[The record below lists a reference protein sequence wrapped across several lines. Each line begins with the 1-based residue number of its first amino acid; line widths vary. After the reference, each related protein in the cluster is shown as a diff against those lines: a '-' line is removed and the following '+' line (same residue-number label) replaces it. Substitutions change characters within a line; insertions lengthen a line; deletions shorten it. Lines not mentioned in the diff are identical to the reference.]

1 MFKTIQQNKAPRQ
14 IIQQIRAAILEG
26 ELKPGNRLAA
36 ETELMRQF
44 GVSKSTLREAL
55 RALEYLGLIEI
66 RKGANGGAFVAEV
79 DMQITME
86 SLANFLHFRSLSIHH
101 ITLIRR
107 NLEPCAAQIAAEA
120 MSEEDLEQLKRL
132 IEVSKSA
139 LGRGDI
145 GTLRKSE
152 IQFHRTIA
160 SASQNPIL
168 ILILDFIENLLEDV
182 KRILKPDLAFS
193 KAVIE
198 SHKRICRALQRRDGE
213 MASQEMLRDVLNV
226 EKGLAALSSSKG
238 KSVGLVEGDGRKG
251 WNSQQ
256 KGE

>member
-1 MFKTIQQNKAPRQ
+1 MFKNIRQDRAPRQ

-36 ETELMRQF
+36 ETELMSQF

-66 RKGANGGAFVAEV
+66 RTGANGGAFVAEV

-86 SLANFLHFRSLSIHH
+86 SLVNFLHFKSLSIRH

-107 NLEPCAAQIAAEA
+107 NLEPCAAQIAAEV
-120 MSEEDLEQLKRL
+120 MSAEDLKQLKDL
-132 IEVSKSA
+132 IEDSKIA
-139 LGRGDI
+139 LDRGD
-145 GTLRKSE
+145 TAELTKKE

-160 SASQNPIL
+160 NSTRNPIL

-182 KRILKPDLAFS
+182 KRILKPDKAFS
-193 KAVIE
+193 KSVIQ
-198 SHKRICRALQRRDGE
+198 SHERIYRALYNRDAK
-213 MASQEMLRDVLNV
+213 MASQEMLRDVLKV
-226 EKGLAALSSSKG
+226 EKGLAALSSP
-238 KSVGLVEGDGRKG
+238 
-251 WNSQQ
+251 
-256 KGE
+256 KGEKREGGDKGAILADG